1 MMKRSGKFMS
11 ACALLVMTTACYA
24 SQETEVVKPS
34 LVGFHIKNDSGQTIY
49 GSIYKTTA
57 GGSLVGEV
65 NDETYFFKVQDLEC
79 FSQAIDRSSKRTS
92 EFHRIIFS
100 TSPYALRKK
109 LENNVGN
116 PKVVST
122 LIPQNIF
129 SNMFTKEKSPY
140 CYKISRSGS
149 KLRIKRTGSG
159 ANCSACAEP
168 VVNFNSR
175 GDQRGQVNKAEP
187 SAEDLEYE
195 QTKQSL
201 LRKIRGSIKPKPK
214 PGTVIVQPLNPSVDV
229 TPIVSEHTTPERG
242 RFQTKKNQ
250 DRLGAQ
256 LEKLRLAP
264 EPETETE
271 MD

>member
-1 MMKRSGKFMS
+1 MKRSGKFMS
-11 ACALLVMTTACYA
+11 ACALVVMTTACYA
-24 SQETEVVKPS
+24 SQEAEDVKPS
-34 LVGFHIKNDSGQTIY
+34 LIGFHIQNYSGQTIY

-57 GGSLVGEV
+57 GGSLVDKV
-65 NDETYFFKVQDLEC
+65 NDETYFFKVQNLEC

-129 SNMFTKEKSPY
+129 SNMFAPEKGPY
-140 CYKISRSGS
+140 CYKISGSGS

-168 VVNFNSR
+168 VVNTNSH

-201 LRKIRGSIKPKPK
+201 LRKIRGLVKRKSKSAKIIAEQTGEENLGEPA
-214 PGTVIVQPLNPSVDV
+214 QV
-229 TPIVSEHTTPERG
+229 TYH
-242 RFQTKKNQ
+242 
-250 DRLGAQ
+250 AQ
-256 LEKLRLAP
+256 AEPTEQEQLAAIRAQRLAA
-264 EPETETE
+264 EREQQ
-271 MD
+271 